1 MTDNGTIE
9 AFRGDEKEAINTF
22 KGDEKEER
30 RRLSVFCFWR

>member
-9 AFRGDEKEAINTF
+9 AFRGDEKGAINTF